1 MKALRHAA
9 SLVALL
15 ILGLLAVGTVD
26 THSGTSKQPQ
36 SSSAPET
43 SAAGGE
49 LKINGDQ
56 WFGCES
62 RGAFEKL
69 AEIAAQGDDAA
80 FRNGL
85 ANGVASDDCTLF
97 KNGEPV
103 YLADAAITSGLV
115 KLRRKGN
122 TREFWTHTE
131 AAR

>member
-9 SLVALL
+9 SLVTLL

-26 THSGTSKQPQ
+26 THSDTSKQPQ
-36 SSSAPET
+36 SSSTSER
-43 SAAGGE
+43 SAASGE
-49 LKINGDQ
+49 MRINGDQ

-62 RGAFEKL
+62 REAFEKL
-69 AEIAAQGDDAA
+69 AEIAAQGDDVALKNDLAA
-80 FRNGL
+80 
-85 ANGVASDDCTLF
+85 GVASDECTLF

-103 YLADAAITSGLV
+103 YIADAAMTSGLV